1 MWATSKDV
9 YALCVVVGSVSE
21 PLGLYPVGL
30 YYPERSGASFAPS
43 RESGVLW
50 MRGEA
55 VSKIFETAIGEDRGF
70 LFEDEAKALCG
81 LYGLPVTRIEVVEAE
96 DDAVRVAERFGF
108 PVVLKIVSPQVL
120 HKSDVGGVL
129 INIRDAVGVRKG
141 YKKIIENVKARVL
154 DAEITGIL
162 VQEMAPDGT
171 QVIVGSTK
179 DPTFGSTI
187 MFGLGGI
194 FVEVLKDVSF
204 RLVPITRGDAVEMV
218 REIKAY
224 KILEGVRGMPPA
236 DQETILDI
244 LMRTSE
250 MLVECP
256 EIKELDLNP
265 ILVYEKGAK
274 IVDARVV
281 L

>member
-1 MWATSKDV
+1 
-9 YALCVVVGSVSE
+9 
-21 PLGLYPVGL
+21 
-30 YYPERSGASFAPS
+30 
-43 RESGVLW
+43 

>member
-1 MWATSKDV
+1 
-9 YALCVVVGSVSE
+9 
-21 PLGLYPVGL
+21 
-30 YYPERSGASFAPS
+30 
-43 RESGVLW
+43 

-55 VSKIFETAIGEDRGF
+55 VSKIFETAVGEGRDF
-70 LFEDEAKALCG
+70 LFEDEAKALCD

-96 DDAVRVAERFGF
+96 DDAVRVAEGFGF

-120 HKSDVGGVL
+120 HKSDAGGVL
-129 INIRDAVGVRKG
+129 INIRDAEGVRKG
-141 YKKIIENVKARVL
+141 YKKIIENVKARVP

-179 DPTFGSTI
+179 DPTFGPTI

-204 RLVPITRGDAVEMV
+204 RLVPITRVDAEEMV

-250 MLVECP
+250 MLVECL

-274 IVDARVV
+274 IVDARVI

>member
-1 MWATSKDV
+1 
-9 YALCVVVGSVSE
+9 L
-21 PLGLYPVGL
+21 
-30 YYPERSGASFAPS
+30 
-43 RESGVLW
+43 
-50 MRGEA
+50 RGEE
-55 VSKIFETAIGEDRGF
+55 VSKIFETAVGDGRDF

-81 LYGLPVTRIEVVEAE
+81 LYGLPVTRIKVVEME
-96 DDAVRVAERFGF
+96 DDAVRVAKEFGF

-120 HKSDVGGVL
+120 HKSDAGGVL
-129 INIRDAVGVRKG
+129 INIRDEEGVRKG
-141 YKKIIENVKARVL
+141 FNKIIENVKAHVP

-171 QVIVGSTK
+171 QVIVGSTN
-179 DPTFGSTI
+179 DPTFGPTI

-204 RLVPITRGDAVEMV
+204 RLVPITRVDAEEMV
-218 REIKAY
+218 KEIKAY
-224 KILEGVRGMPPA
+224 KILEGVRGMPPS

-274 IVDARVV
+274 IVDARII